1 MAKKLINSIKPGLVV
16 LVTAGASGIGRE
28 IAETFLAHD
37 CKVHVCDIDPAAI
50 DDFLRANP
58 GCSATLA
65 DVADVNMVDKLFD
78 ELVGLYGGLDVL
90 VNNAGIAG
98 PTAVVE
104 DIDPAD
110 WDRTVAV
117 DLNGQFYCCRRAVPL
132 LKQAASSSIINISS
146 CAAFFGVP
154 LRAPYAACKWALIG
168 FTKTLAMELGEAGVR
183 VNAICPG
190 SVSGDRIQ
198 AVIEKDAI
206 KRGKTTDEIR
216 DAYKRQ
222 SSLRCFVSAKDVAH
236 MALFLVSDLG
246 AHISGQALGVDGH
259 TEFLSSVLD

>member
-1 MAKKLINSIKPGLVV
+1 MSDGLRDLIKPGRVV

-28 IAETFLAHD
+28 IAESFLANG
-37 CKVHVCDIDPAAI
+37 CKVHICDVDPSAI

-58 GCSATLA
+58 DAGATLA
-65 DVADVNMVDKLFD
+65 DVSDVAMVDRLFD
-78 ELVGLYGGLDVL
+78 ELMAVYSRLDVL

-98 PTAVVE
+98 PTAAVE
-104 DIDPAD
+104 DIDPPD

-117 DLNGQFYCCRRAVPL
+117 DLNGHFYCCRRAVPL
-132 LKQAASSSIINISS
+132 LKKAGSGSIINISS
-146 CAAFFGVP
+146 SAAFFGVP

-190 SVSGDRIQ
+190 CVSGDRIE
-198 AVIEKDAI
+198 AVIEKDAGV
-206 KRGKTTDEIR
+206 RGRTVDEVR
-216 DAYKRQ
+216 AAYTRQ
-222 SSLRCFVSAKDVAH
+222 SSLRRFTNARDVAN

-246 AHISGQALGVDGH
+246 RHISGQALGVDGH
-259 TEFLSSVLD
+259 TEFLSDVL